1 MELDWK
7 KVAINV
13 IAKKVFNLSMMKIE
27 IDTVRT
33 EFSKKESSTVLYNKK
48 TVEKELDEYLK
59 VNLNPQKIQEIIEKR
74 KSRSMNRLSSYQS
87 TQLSASGGLSTR
99 RGSIVTFKSTSS
111 ELFRPVA
118 DLALNLRKQK
128 TAQTQRDFISFED
141 SKKKYLKHF

>member
-59 VNLNPQKIQEIIEKR
+59 VNLNPQKI
-74 KSRSMNRLSSYQS
+74 
-87 TQLSASGGLSTR
+87 
-99 RGSIVTFKSTSS
+99 
-111 ELFRPVA
+111 
-118 DLALNLRKQK
+118 
-128 TAQTQRDFISFED
+128 
-141 SKKKYLKHF
+141 